1 MLPGCFLGF
10 YLLKSQAGLEL
21 CDGAVLQ
28 NRTHVVAVQIACK
41 HSGLPPISILL
52 IWAMVPDR

>member
-28 NRTHVVAVQIACK
+28 NRTHVVAVQIRLQTFRPAANFYFVDL
-41 HSGLPPISILL
+41 GYG
-52 IWAMVPDR
+52 A